1 MSAQVE
7 PLPAT
12 ARALVAKARLR
23 TYPFIYE
30 RPDQLPDEYREY
42 LIRLLIVQL
51 SSEYQDRSRRP
62 IAPTPDWVEDV
73 GIQFRGETEHG
84 RGLADILRTLGVDPM
99 PWIERAQN
107 AAPDAKLLEVFR
119 NIIVFQEGDYK
130 TSDHAWLSVGLGRW
144 LVERGG
150 GYQSIA
156 ALGSTYLPWAA
167 WSARNFKDEGFEH
180 SSSGNRIVET
190 AITAG
195 MGELVQTMFE
205 TIWPYAVDMFG
216 ANVSFN
222 LNKYL
227 ETGIKTIGNREV
239 RLAWL
244 AHVSADAAIMGVRM
258 PAHPLVGKRGTYS
271 D

>member
-1 MSAQVE
+1 MTKQLGSIQS
-7 PLPAT
+7 T
-12 ARALVAKARLR
+12 ASALVAKSRIR
-23 TYPFIYE
+23 TYPFVYE
-30 RPDQLPDEYREY
+30 RPDQLPDDYREA

-62 IAPTPDWVEDV
+62 IAPTPYWVDDV

-84 RGLADILRTLGVDPM
+84 RGLADILRTLGIDPL
-99 PWIERAQN
+99 PWIEKAQN
-107 AAPDAKLLEVFR
+107 ASADAKLLDVFR
-119 NIIVFQEGDYK
+119 HIIFQEGNKK
-130 TSDHAWLSVGLGRW
+130 TSDRAWLSVGIGRW

-180 SSSGNRIVET
+180 SSSGNRIVEE
-190 AITAG
+190 AIAAG
-195 MGELVQTMFE
+195 QAPLVQEMFD
-205 TIWPYAVDMFG
+205 TLWPHAVDMFG
-216 ANVSFN
+216 ANDFPN
-222 LNKYL
+222 LTKYL

-239 RLAWL
+239 RLAWF
-244 AHVSADAAIMGVRM
+244 AHVQADAALMGVRL
-258 PAHPLVGKRGTYS
+258 PANPLKGKRGNYA